1 MATIRHHT
9 RIDAS
14 PDDVWAIVADAG
26 GIADWAPGI
35 EPGTVEWDEAT
46 ATRTIDMGGMKIVE
60 AIVSLARGLGLPI
73 TVEGIENA
81 TVLDEL
87 RKMGNLVGQ
96 GYFYGRPEN
105 AAETAA
111 RLANKKLLAVSSVI
125 HQITKF
131 DPARVA
137 AIPAA
142 LDRKAS

>member
-60 AIVSLARGLGLPI
+60 QVVTSDNELRRLQYKI
-73 TVEGIENA
+73 TEAPMPFGFHLA
-81 TVLDEL
+81 TVDVFADGDGDGTFLVYSCEIEPDEG
-87 RKMGNLVGQ
+87 KAM
-96 GYFYGRPEN
+96 
-105 AAETAA
+105 
-111 RLANKKLLAVSSVI
+111 
-125 HQITKF
+125 F
-131 DPARVA
+131 DPVA
-137 AIPAA
+137 AGIVDA
-142 LDRKAS
+142 LKAHAER